1 MTDENVQ
8 PEAQEQVQP
17 AAEAAA
23 PEVKTEEATPE
34 AASQEVPSVETL
46 VADLAAAKER
56 HMRLMADFDNMRK
69 RQARELEERTARANE
84 RLLNA
89 LLPVFDNF
97 EMALMAAQ
105 EDSPFVQGVKM
116 IAGEFRKVLEQSGA
130 ELIDAPAGTTFDP
143 MAHEALSMM
152 PHAEIAQGCVVNQF
166 RKGWKLGGKVV
177 RPAQVIVSAGA
188 PAPAEPAAEATEAT
202 SQEA

>member
-1 MTDENVQ
+1 MTDENVN
-8 PEAQEQVQP
+8 PEIQDTTPP
-17 AAEAAA
+17 AAEEAQTANAAETTESA
-23 PEVKTEEATPE
+23 PEATAEATANPSIE
-34 AASQEVPSVETL
+34 AL
-46 VADLAAAKER
+46 MADLAAAKER
-56 HMRLMADFDNMRK
+56 HLRLMADFDNMRK

-84 RLLNA
+84 RLLNS

-97 EMALMAAQ
+97 EMALSVAQ
-105 EDSPFVQGVKM
+105 EDTPFVQGVKM

-130 ELIDAPAGTTFDP
+130 EVIDAPEGTTFDP
-143 MAHEALSMM
+143 MAHEALSMV

-188 PAPAEPAAEATEAT
+188 PAPAAEGA
-202 SQEA
+202 QEA

>member
-17 AAEAAA
+17 AAETAA

-34 AASQEVPSVETL
+34 VAAPEVPSVETL

-105 EDSPFVQGVKM
+105 DDSPFVQGVKM

-188 PAPAEPAAEATEAT
+188 PAPAEPAAEAA

>member
-1 MTDENVQ
+1 V
-8 PEAQEQVQP
+8 EA
-17 AAEAAA
+17 
-23 PEVKTEEATPE
+23 
-34 AASQEVPSVETL
+34 L
-46 VADLAAAKER
+46 LADLAAAKER
-56 HMRLMADFDNMRK
+56 HLRLMADFDNMRK

-97 EMALMAAQ
+97 EMALTMAQ
-105 EDSPFVQGVKM
+105 EETPFVQGVKM

-130 ELIDAPAGTTFDP
+130 EVIDAPEGTAFDP
-143 MAHEALSMM
+143 MAHEALSMV
-152 PHAEIAQGCVVNQF
+152 PHGEIAQGCVVNQF

-188 PAPAEPAAEATEAT
+188 PAEAV
-202 SQEA
+202 QEA

>member
-8 PEAQEQVQP
+8 PEAQEQEQP
-17 AAEAAA
+17 AAETAA

-34 AASQEVPSVETL
+34 AAAQEVPSVETL

-105 EDSPFVQGVKM
+105 DDSPFVQGVKM

-188 PAPAEPAAEATEAT
+188 PAPAEPAAEAA

>member
-1 MTDENVQ
+1 MTDENVT
-8 PEAQEQVQP
+8 PEVQDAAQP
-17 AAEAAA
+17 AAEDTQTVETQAAEAPTNEQAAPAAA
-23 PEVKTEEATPE
+23 D
-34 AASQEVPSVETL
+34 PSIDAL
-46 VADLAAAKER
+46 MADLAAAKER
-56 HMRLMADFDNMRK
+56 HLRLMADFDNMRK

-84 RLLNA
+84 RLLNS

-97 EMALMAAQ
+97 EMALAMAQ

-130 ELIDAPAGTTFDP
+130 EVIDAPEGTAFDP
-143 MAHEALSMM
+143 MAHEALSMV
-152 PHAEIAQGCVVNQF
+152 PHGEIAQGCVVNQF

-188 PAPAEPAAEATEAT
+188 PAPAEPA
-202 SQEA
+202 QEA

>member
-17 AAEAAA
+17 SAEAAA
-23 PEVKTEEATPE
+23 PEVKTAEATAE
-34 AASQEVPSVETL
+34 AAAQEVPSVETL

-105 EDSPFVQGVKM
+105 DDSPFVQGVKM

-188 PAPAEPAAEATEAT
+188 PAPAEPAAEAA

>member
-17 AAEAAA
+17 AAETTA
-23 PEVKTEEATPE
+23 PEVKTEEAAPE
-34 AASQEVPSVETL
+34 VASQEVPSVETL

-84 RLLNA
+84 RLLSA

-105 EDSPFVQGVKM
+105 DDSPFVQGVKM

-188 PAPAEPAAEATEAT
+188 PAPAEPAAEAA

>member
-17 AAEAAA
+17 AAETTA

-34 AASQEVPSVETL
+34 VAAQEVPSVETL

-105 EDSPFVQGVKM
+105 DDSPFVQGVKM

-188 PAPAEPAAEATEAT
+188 PAPAEPAAEAA

>member
-1 MTDENVQ
+1 MTDENVT
-8 PEAQEQVQP
+8 PETQDTTPP
-17 AAEAAA
+17 AAEETQTANAA
-23 PEVKTEEATPE
+23 ENTETAPE
-34 AASQEVPSVETL
+34 AATEATGNPSIDAL
-46 VADLAAAKER
+46 MADLAAAKER
-56 HMRLMADFDNMRK
+56 HLRLMADFDNMRK

-84 RLLNA
+84 RLLNS

-97 EMALMAAQ
+97 EMALSVAQ
-105 EDSPFVQGVKM
+105 EDTPFVQGVKM

-130 ELIDAPAGTTFDP
+130 EVIDAPEGTTFDP
-143 MAHEALSMM
+143 MAHEALSMV

-188 PAPAEPAAEATEAT
+188 PAPAAEGA
-202 SQEA
+202 QEA

>member
-17 AAEAAA
+17 AAETAA

-34 AASQEVPSVETL
+34 VDAQEKPSVETL
-46 VADLAAAKER
+46 MADLAAAKER

-130 ELIDAPAGTTFDP
+130 ELIDAPAGTPFDP

-188 PAPAEPAAEATEAT
+188 PAPTEPTAEATEAT

>member
-17 AAEAAA
+17 AAETAA
-23 PEVKTEEATPE
+23 PEVKTEEATSE
-34 AASQEVPSVETL
+34 VAAQEVPSVETL

-105 EDSPFVQGVKM
+105 DDSPFVQGVKM

-188 PAPAEPAAEATEAT
+188 PAPAEPAAEAA